1 MMIATSGEQ
10 PNFVAQGGEGFEWD
24 PEGVTFGIDF
34 QTDRVF
40 DGETV
45 GSDFTTVFGGDF
57 DPGEVSALG
66 MALFDRS
73 PAGHSPIAI
82 GPLLTKLQSLIDD
95 GGSLLFFWRQS
106 FVEVDG
112 YLLSLNDVDEL
123 AQGEIY
129 YDGAGALYA
138 SARSGSYLEV
148 GTVRSFSDNVLAVSH
163 SPAGWLS
170 SLNGATAVLDETA
183 TVADIVVAWVGQQD
197 SSSWLGG
204 WLKALIFYPATNAA
218 GVEAYSA
225 NAAPVNTV
233 APAITGT
240 AQEGQ
245 ELSVSTGTWTGSPT
259 SYEYQWYRGNFN
271 GASAIGGATASTFTP
286 TETEFGVFMKCIV
299 YALNADGIGGIGVTD
314 DETVIAA

>member
-1 MMIATSGEQ
+1 MFTSAG
-10 PNFVAQGGEGFEWD
+10 GGEGFEWD
-24 PEGVTFGIDF
+24 PEGVDFGIDLT
-34 QTDRVF
+34 TDRVF
-40 DGETV
+40 DGSSTTDDY
-45 GSDFTTVFGGDF
+45 STVFGGDF

-66 MALFDRS
+66 MALFDS
-73 PAGHSPIAI
+73 GHSPIAI
-82 GPLLTKLQSLIDD
+82 GPLLAKLQSLVDD
-95 GGSLLFFWRQS
+95 GGTLLFFWRQS

-129 YDGAGALYA
+129 LDSDSALYA
-138 SARSGSYLEV
+138 SARTGSYLEV

-183 TVADIVVAWVGQQD
+183 TVGEIVVAWIGQQD
-197 SSSWLGG
+197 SSSWLDG

-225 NAAPVNTV
+225 NAAPVNSV

-240 AQEGQ
+240 AQVGQ
-245 ELSVSTGTWTGSPT
+245 TLSVSNGTWTGSPT
-259 SYEYQWYRGNFN
+259 SYEYQWYRDNFN
-271 GASAIGGATASTFTP
+271 DASAIVGATASTYLLL
-286 TETEFGVFMKCIV
+286 ETEFGVTMKCVV
-299 YALNADGIGGIGVTD
+299 YAVNADGISGIAVTD